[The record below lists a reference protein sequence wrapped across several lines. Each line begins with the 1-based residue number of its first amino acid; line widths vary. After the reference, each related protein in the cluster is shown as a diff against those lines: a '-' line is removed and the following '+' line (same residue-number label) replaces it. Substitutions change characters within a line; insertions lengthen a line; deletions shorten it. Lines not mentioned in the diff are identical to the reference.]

1 VSGGTLPIDI
11 AIAVLAAAIV
21 LVISPGFAISGVIA
35 VVVLLICG
43 GLQLRSRKARR
54 RAAR

>member
-1 VSGGTLPIDI
+1 MSGGTLPIDI

-21 LVISPGFAISGVIA
+21 LVISPGFAISALIA
-35 VVVLLICG
+35 LVVLLICG
-43 GLQLRSRKARR
+43 VLGLRSRKASR